1 MELTPSQLQ
10 EEILRLHTEV
20 RSLRATVSI
29 QRTQLERYEHPA
41 YISFAKILK
50 LGKELYE
57 ADMIDF
63 DAFDDLERWAQCHK

>member
-1 MELTPSQLQ
+1 MELTASQLQ

-20 RSLRATVSI
+20 RSLRSTVTL
-29 QRTQLERYEHPA
+29 QRGQLERYEHPA

-57 ADMIDF
+57 ADLIEW
-63 DAFDDLERWAQCHK
+63 DAFDDLERWAECHK